1 MKKTLLTAGIIL
13 AACLPSFSSE
23 ASTPLSK
30 QLLSK
35 RQQLYEHNPGHG
47 R

>member
-1 MKKTLLTAGIIL
+1 MKKTLLTTGIIL

-23 ASTPLSK
+23 ASTNIIPT
-30 QLLSK
+30 K

>member
-23 ASTPLSK
+23 ASNNILFRPPLETAVIKTSAVI
-30 QLLSK
+30 
-35 RQQLYEHNPGHG
+35 RT
-47 R
+47 